1 MENDEL
7 ISDATDSLDGYFE
20 VAVSDSGVF
29 LKVFSPKGD
38 GEPVKEPAIVTELQ
52 NREVKDYNLTLI
64 IRTVK
69 EATGVP
75 VQIAPPPQPDGEPEV
90 QILVSRD
97 RLEANLVI
105 IVPKRSRPL
114 LLDEVLD
121 KIREAGVTYGI
132 DLDAVQKA
140 FQRPGLR
147 TVCAKGLNP
156 IDGTDA
162 YIKYYLDFENKGRPL
177 ELEDGRVDHKNLN
190 TFTTVRQDEVIAE
203 KIPAVPGTA
212 GIDILGQPIAAKPGK
227 DISLPLGK
235 NVHAVDNKKIV
246 ASIAGQLMIVN
257 NKINVIPI
265 IEVKGDID
273 FSTGNIDFVGN
284 VIIRGSVQ
292 AGFTVKAEG
301 NVEISGTVSGGTVE
315 GKNVIIR
322 MGVQGMQRGYVKA
335 SENVVAKFLENATV
349 YAGKDIIISE
359 VVLHSKLFSGKK
371 VIVEGRR
378 GLIAGGQVI
387 AGEEIRAKVAGTQL
401 AANTDLE
408 VGINPLLRE
417 EYQTLRQEIKKV
429 QHNLE
434 QTQKALVILK
444 AMDPSSIPKE
454 KQEMLLKLTKAQ
466 FHLVGQ
472 TETIRN
478 RISEIEL
485 AFEEM
490 RYGRIKVLDVV
501 YPGVKIV
508 VGSHVKPIREVM
520 RFVTF
525 YAEEDD
531 VKVGP
536 YK

>member
-1 MENDEL
+1 MEDLEQ
-7 ISDATDSLDGYFE
+7 ISQTTDSLDGYFE
-20 VAVSDSGVF
+20 IAVSDSGVF
-29 LKVFSPKGD
+29 LKVFPPKNNGAA
-38 GEPVKEPAIVTELQ
+38 VKEPSIVAELQ
-52 NREVKDYNLTLI
+52 NREVKDYNLTMI

-69 EATGVP
+69 EATGMS
-75 VQIAPPPQPDGEPEV
+75 VQIAPPPLPDAEPEV

-105 IVPKRSRPL
+105 IIPKRSRPL

-121 KIREAGVTYGI
+121 RIREAGVTYGI
-132 DLDAVQKA
+132 DMDAVQKA

-147 TVCAKGLNP
+147 TVCAKGLQA

-162 YIKYYLDFENKGRPL
+162 YIKYHIDLENKGRPL
-177 ELEDGRVDHKNLN
+177 ELEDGSVDHKNLS

-203 KIPAVPGTA
+203 KIPAIPGTP

-235 NVHAVDNKKIV
+235 NVHGLNNKII

-257 NKINVIPI
+257 KKINVIPI

-301 NVEISGTVSGGTVE
+301 NIEISGTVSGGTVE
-315 GKNVIIR
+315 GKNIVIR
-322 MGVQGMQRGYVKA
+322 MGIQGMQRGYIKA
-335 SENVVAKFLENATV
+335 SENVVAKFIENATV
-349 YAGKDIIISE
+349 YAGKDIIVSE

-378 GLIAGGQVI
+378 GLIAGGQVV
-387 AGEEIRAKVAGTQL
+387 AGDEIRAKVAGTHL

-408 VGINPLLRE
+408 VGINPMLRE
-417 EYQTLRQEIKKV
+417 EYQSLRQEVKKV

-434 QTQKALVILK
+434 QTQKALLILRS
-444 AMDPSSIPKE
+444 MDPSSIPKD

-472 TETIRN
+472 AETIRN
-478 RISEIEL
+478 RIAEIEL

-520 RFVTF
+520 KFVSF

>member
-1 MENDEL
+1 VEDFEL
-7 ISDATDSLDGYFE
+7 IADATDSINGYFE

-29 LKVFSPKGD
+29 LKVFPPKGD
-38 GEPVKEPAIVTELQ
+38 GEAVKEPAIVTELH
-52 NREVKDYNLTLI
+52 NRDIKDYNLTLI
-64 IRTVK
+64 MRTVK
-69 EATGVP
+69 EAAGVP
-75 VQIAPPPQPDGEPEV
+75 VQVAPPPQPEAEPEV
-90 QILVSRD
+90 QVLVSRD

-114 LLDEVLD
+114 LLEEVLD
-121 KIREAGVTYGI
+121 RIREAGVTYGL
-132 DLDAVQKA
+132 DMDAVQKA

-147 TVCAKGLNP
+147 TVCAKGLSP
-156 IDGTDA
+156 IDGKDA
-162 YIKYYLDFENKGRPL
+162 YIQYHVDLENKGRPL

-203 KIPAVPGTA
+203 KIPVVPGTA
-212 GIDILGQPIAAKPGK
+212 GIDVLGQPIAAKPGK
-227 DISLPLGK
+227 DIMLPIGK
-235 NVHAVDNKKIV
+235 NVHAVDNTKIV

-257 NKINVIPI
+257 NKINVIPV

-301 NVEISGTVSGGTVE
+301 NVEVSGTVSGGTVE

-322 MGVQGMQRGYVKA
+322 MGIQGMQRGYVKA
-335 SENVVAKFLENATV
+335 SENVVAKFIENATV
-349 YAGKDIIISE
+349 YAGKDIVVSE

-371 VIVEGRR
+371 ALIEGKR

-401 AANTDLE
+401 AATTDLE
-408 VGINPLLRE
+408 VGINPMLRE
-417 EYQTLRQEIKKV
+417 EYQTLRQEIKKI

-434 QTQKALVILK
+434 QTQKALLILK
-444 AMDPSSIPKE
+444 AMDQSSMPKE

-478 RISEIEL
+478 RIAEIEL

-490 RYGRIKVLDVV
+490 RYGKIKIVDVV

-525 YAEEDD
+525 YAEDDD

>member
-1 MENDEL
+1 
-7 ISDATDSLDGYFE
+7 
-20 VAVSDSGVF
+20 
-29 LKVFSPKGD
+29 
-38 GEPVKEPAIVTELQ
+38 
-52 NREVKDYNLTLI
+52 
-64 IRTVK
+64 
-69 EATGVP
+69 
-75 VQIAPPPQPDGEPEV
+75 
-90 QILVSRD
+90 
-97 RLEANLVI
+97 
-105 IVPKRSRPL
+105 
-114 LLDEVLD
+114 
-121 KIREAGVTYGI
+121 
-132 DLDAVQKA
+132 
-140 FQRPGLR
+140 
-147 TVCAKGLNP
+147 
-156 IDGTDA
+156 
-162 YIKYYLDFENKGRPL
+162 
-177 ELEDGRVDHKNLN
+177 
-190 TFTTVRQDEVIAE
+190 
-203 KIPAVPGTA
+203 
-212 GIDILGQPIAAKPGK
+212 
-227 DISLPLGK
+227 
-235 NVHAVDNKKIV
+235 
-246 ASIAGQLMIVN
+246 
-257 NKINVIPI
+257 
-265 IEVKGDID
+265 
-273 FSTGNIDFVGN
+273 
-284 VIIRGSVQ
+284 
-292 AGFTVKAEG
+292 
-301 NVEISGTVSGGTVE
+301 
-315 GKNVIIR
+315 
-322 MGVQGMQRGYVKA
+322 
-335 SENVVAKFLENATV
+335 VVANFLENATV

-444 AMDPSSIPKE
+444 AMDPSNIPKE

-490 RYGRIKVLDVV
+490 RYGRIKVMDVV

-508 VGSHVKPIREVM
+508 VGAHVKPIREVM

-525 YAEEDD
+525 YAEDDD